1 MNNNFDNNDTD
12 DVVLDEELLHIEDEI
27 NAAKQCLDNAENPK
41 ELNLE
46 HQLDDKTI
54 ESMYDQIRKMPR
66 NEMMKLLANL
76 AKSNQMPDH
85 KFSTV
90 SDSSRDNTRARL
102 KERLRELELRRTKK
116 SVLNN
121 YAKKAE
127 LEKKKDEDAQVKSD
141 EKQINETVQTN
152 TPILSKSQ
160 KNRLRKKKAKNV
172 KNAKSNQ
179 VNQENDESVQ

>member
-1 MNNNFDNNDTD
+1 MNKNFDNNDTD

-27 NAAKQCLDNAENPK
+27 NVAKQCLDNAENPK
-41 ELNLE
+41 ELNLD

-54 ESMYDQIRKMPR
+54 ESMYDKIRKMPR
-66 NEMMKLLANL
+66 DEMMKLLANL

-127 LEKKKDEDAQVKSD
+127 LEKKKDEEKQVKSD
-141 EKQINETVQTN
+141 EKQKNETAHN
-152 TPILSKSQ
+152 DAPALSKSQ
-160 KNRLRKKKAKNV
+160 KNRLRKKRAKD
-172 KNAKSNQ
+172 AKLNQ
-179 VNQENDESVQ
+179 STQENDETVQ